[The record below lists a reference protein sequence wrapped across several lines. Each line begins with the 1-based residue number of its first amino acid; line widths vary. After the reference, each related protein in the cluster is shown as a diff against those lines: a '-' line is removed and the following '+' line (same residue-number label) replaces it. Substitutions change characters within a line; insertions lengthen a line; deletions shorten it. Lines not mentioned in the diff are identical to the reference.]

1 MKALCAKA
9 SVNGDIASKEFQ
21 RGLLEWRNT
30 PRAYRKSPAELV
42 FGHQQRTLI
51 PSIPANF
58 KPAPPAWKEAIEKSI
73 AILQEKSR
81 YYYNIGSRFLPE
93 LEIGT

>member
-1 MKALCAKA
+1 M
-9 SVNGDIASKEFQ
+9 
-21 RGLLEWRNT
+21 
-30 PRAYRKSPAELV
+30 
-42 FGHQQRTLI
+42 LI

-58 KPAPPAWKEAIEKSI
+58 KPAPPAWKEAIEKRI

-93 LEIGT
+93 LEIGAEVRIQNADKKPWDEQGEIIAKG